1 MGVADDATKPGS
13 NETPINPIQS
23 HPKPSSERIMEC
35 RLRCNMSEC
44 SQELGD
50 NATVWI
56 TSCEHVFCDKCGRVV
71 LGYLSVR
78 CPVCQQ
84 HLSNPSDIMTTELN
98 PPAHFKK
105 MVLLGLSPDDCMQAA
120 GSGIRFWQ
128 LQQQRNISS
137 ASGWC
142 AQWQKYYHQSVAQMS
157 QEIAAL
163 RAECKKAKEELVE
176 AQKKVNIF
184 ASEPQQQS
192 VSDES
197 REELDRYWNRPSSSS
212 RSDVTTQA
220 FSRQFLGNY

>member
-1 MGVADDATKPGS
+1 MLNSIRKLSLQPGWLVTGEDSWQCARQPVVADDATKPGS

-105 MVLLGLSPDDCMQAA
+105 VYHLLL
-120 GSGIRFWQ
+120 Q
-128 LQQQRNISS
+128 LKNISIN
-137 ASGWC
+137 WC
-142 AQWQKYYHQSVAQMS
+142 LNK
-157 QEIAAL
+157 
-163 RAECKKAKEELVE
+163 
-176 AQKKVNIF
+176 N
-184 ASEPQQQS
+184 
-192 VSDES
+192 
-197 REELDRYWNRPSSSS
+197 WNSSSS
-212 RSDVTTQA
+212 
-220 FSRQFLGNY
+220 